1 MQNAKVGEL
10 FQTALQAAQHRSN
23 ELGDEFGA

>member
-1 MQNAKVGEL
+1 MQEARMGEL
-10 FQTALQAAQHRSN
+10 FQTALQAAQHRAQ